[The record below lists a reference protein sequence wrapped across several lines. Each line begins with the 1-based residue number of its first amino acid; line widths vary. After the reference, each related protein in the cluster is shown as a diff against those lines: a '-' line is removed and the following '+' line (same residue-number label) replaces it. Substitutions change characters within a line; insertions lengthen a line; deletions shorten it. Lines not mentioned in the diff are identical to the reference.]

1 MSSSSLNAVEVAE
14 ILNIT
19 NNKPSFMSINFN
31 NRVAILEEISK
42 GDYTSDTHIN
52 LISPI
57 TQKSRDYIVEDV
69 TKSIVTTEGKLAMN
83 CGTDLY
89 VINSYGILLKKYVSD
104 KEISDVVMT
113 NSIVGIIYR
122 DKIQI
127 IVL

>member
-1 MSSSSLNAVEVAE
+1 
-14 ILNIT
+14 
-19 NNKPSFMSINFN
+19 
-31 NRVAILEEISK
+31 
-42 GDYTSDTHIN
+42 
-52 LISPI
+52 
-57 TQKSRDYIVEDV
+57 
-69 TKSIVTTEGKLAMN
+69 MN

-89 VINSYGILLKKYVSD
+89 VIDSYGILLKKYVSD